1 MKIDSTST
9 TASATVS
16 SDTRTRG
23 NISKPTS
30 NNAAAEVH
38 LSELAT
44 HLQSSGEAPAFDA
57 KRVAEIKQAIAE
69 GRFTI
74 NAEAIA
80 DRLIESAS
88 ELIGSQRQT

>member
-1 MKIDSTST
+1 VKIDSTST

-30 NNAAAEVH
+30 NAAAEVH

-44 HLQSSGEAPAFDA
+44 HLHSSGEAPAYDA
-57 KRVAEIKQAIAE
+57 TRVAEIKQAIAE

-88 ELIGSQRQT
+88 ELIASQRQT